1 VQLAS
6 QEIESSS
13 TEELSRKLNL
23 VLKRLDTLEAIVLE
37 NPEYAELATFL
48 RLTRASV
55 GLYADPLRMVT
66 DSQTAKQ
73 LAKGKL
79 RPSIQARLILRS
91 KEVNVGEDLN
101 LEMQLTNE
109 GKAPALLVKVEE
121 ILPEGF
127 ELVAKPGY
135 CRFEDGYLDM
145 NRKRLDPLMTE
156 EIRLTLRSFDKGIFE
171 IKPKIIYVDATG
183 HQMSCEPEPVTISI
197 SEIILAGRVS
207 TGYKDLDS
215 LLLGGI
221 PENYAVILTSP
232 SCDEKDLLIK
242 KFLETDPKNGQITFR
257 VTIEASGVKVLTE
270 ENQSSFYLFICNPQA
285 DRIIKSLP
293 NVFRLKGVE
302 NLTDISIALT
312 KAFRRLDTSVSGP
325 RRACIEII
333 SDVLLQHRAVKTRRW
348 LNDLITE
355 LKSKGFTTLAVM
367 NPKMHSPQEVHAIL
381 GLFDGEINI
390 YEKESE
396 KGLEKFLKIKKMYNQ
411 KYLESELPL
420 RRQRLKKQE

>member
-1 VQLAS
+1 
-6 QEIESSS
+6 
-13 TEELSRKLNL
+13 LSRKLNL
-23 VLKRLDTLEAIVLE
+23 ILKRLDTLEAIVLE

-79 RPSIQARLILRS
+79 RSRIQARLILRS
-91 KEVNVGEDLN
+91 KEVNVGEDVN
-101 LEMQLTNE
+101 LGIELVNE
-109 GKAPALLVKVEE
+109 GEAPAFLVKIEE
-121 ILPEGF
+121 IVPRDF

-135 CRFEDGYLDM
+135 CRFEDEYLDM
-145 NRKRLDPLMTE
+145 NRKKLDPLMTE

-171 IKPKIIYVDATG
+171 IKPKIIYADAAAN
-183 HQMSCEPEPVTISI
+183 QMSCRPEPVIINI
-197 SEIILAGRVS
+197 SETVLAGRVR

-221 PENYAVILTSP
+221 PENHAVILTSP
-232 SCDEKDLLIK
+232 SCDEKDLLVR
-242 KFLETDPKNGQITFR
+242 KFLETGPKNGQIMFH
-257 VTIEASGVKVLTE
+257 VTIEASGAKTLAE
-270 ENQSSFYLFICNPQA
+270 ENPSSFYLFICNPQA
-285 DRIIKSLP
+285 DKIVKSLL
-293 NVFRLKGVE
+293 NVFKLKSVD

-312 KAFRRLDTSVSGP
+312 NAFRRLDTSVSGP

-348 LNDLITE
+348 LNNLITE
-355 LKSKGFTTLAVM
+355 LKLKGFTTLAVM
-367 NPKMHSPQEVHAIL
+367 NPQMHSPQELHAIL
-381 GLFDGEINI
+381 GLFDGEINV

-396 KGLEKFLKIKKMYNQ
+396 KGLEKFLKIKRMYNQ

-420 RRQRLKKQE
+420 RRQRLKK

>member
-1 VQLAS
+1 MK
-6 QEIESSS
+6 SSS

-23 VLKRLDTLEAIVLE
+23 ILKRLDTLEAIVLE

-73 LAKGKL
+73 LAKSKL
-79 RPSIQARLILRS
+79 RSRIQAKLIVRS
-91 KEVNVGEDLN
+91 KDVNVGEDVN

-109 GKAPALLVKVEE
+109 GEAPALLIKVEE

-127 ELVAKPGY
+127 ELIAKPGY
-135 CRFEDGYLDM
+135 CRFEDEYLDM

-156 EIRLTLRSFDKGIFE
+156 EIRLTLRSFDKGTFA
-171 IKPKIIYVDATG
+171 IKPKIIYVDATAN
-183 HQMSCEPEPVTISI
+183 QMSCRPEPVTINI
-197 SEIILAGRVS
+197 SEIVLAGRVS

-232 SCDEKDLLIK
+232 SCDEKDLLVK
-242 KFLETDPKNGQITFR
+242 RFLETGASEGQITFHI
-257 VTIEASGVKVLTE
+257 TIEASGVKTLTE
-270 ENQSSFYLFICNPQA
+270 ENQSSFHLFICNPQA
-285 DRIIKSLP
+285 NKIIKTLP
-293 NVFRLKGVE
+293 NVFKLKGVE

-390 YEKESE
+390 YEKKSE

-420 RRQRLKKQE
+420 RRQRLKK

>member
-1 VQLAS
+1 LTS

-13 TEELSRKLNL
+13 TEGLSRKLDL
-23 VLKRLDTLEAIVLE
+23 ILKRLNTLEAIVLE

-73 LAKGKL
+73 LAKSKL
-79 RPSIQARLILRS
+79 RPSIQAKLILRS
-91 KEVNVGEDLN
+91 KEVNVGEDVT

-109 GKAPALLVKVEE
+109 GEAPALLIRVEK

-127 ELVAKPGY
+127 ELVAKPSY
-135 CRFEDGYLDM
+135 CRFEETYLDM
-145 NRKRLDPLMTE
+145 TRKRLDPLMTE
-156 EIRLTLRSFDKGIFE
+156 EIRLALRSFDKGTFT
-171 IKPKIIYVDATG
+171 IKPKIIYVDATAN
-183 HQMSCEPEPVTISI
+183 QMSCEPEPVTINI
-197 SEIILAGRVS
+197 SETVLPGRVS

-221 PENYAVILTSP
+221 PENYAIILTSP

-242 KFLETDPKNGQITFR
+242 RFLETGSKKTQMTFH
-257 VTIEASGVKVLTE
+257 VTIEASGMKTITE

-285 DRIIKSLP
+285 DKIIESLP
-293 NVFRLKGVE
+293 NVFKLKGVE

-312 KAFRRLDTSVSGP
+312 KAFRRLDTSISGP
-325 RRACIEII
+325 RRACLEII
-333 SDVLLQHRAVKTRRW
+333 SDVLLQHRAVRTRRW
-348 LNDLITE
+348 LTDLITE
-355 LKSKGFTTLAVM
+355 LKSRGFTTLAVM
-367 NPKMHSPQEVHAIL
+367 NPQMHSSQEVHAIL

-411 KYLESELPL
+411 RYLESELPL
-420 RRQRLKKQE
+420 RKERLKK

>member
-1 VQLAS
+1 MKP
-6 QEIESSS
+6 SS

-23 VLKRLDTLEAIVLE
+23 ILKRLDTLEAIVLE
-37 NPEYAELATFL
+37 NAEYAELATFL
-48 RLTRASV
+48 HLTRASV

-73 LAKGKL
+73 LAKSKL
-79 RPSIQARLILRS
+79 RPRIQAKLIVRS
-91 KEVNVGEDLN
+91 KDVNVGEDLN

-109 GKAPALLVKVEE
+109 GEAPALLVKVEE

-127 ELVAKPGY
+127 ELIAKPGY
-135 CRFEDGYLDM
+135 CRFEDEYLDM

-156 EIRLTLRSFDKGIFE
+156 EIRLTLRSFDKGIFAV
-171 IKPKIIYVDATG
+171 KPKIIYVDATAN
-183 HQMSCEPEPVTISI
+183 QMSCRPEPVTINI
-197 SEIILAGRVS
+197 SEIVLAGRVS

-221 PENYAVILTSP
+221 PEKYAVILTSP

-242 KFLETDPKNGQITFR
+242 RFLETGASEGQITFHI
-257 VTIEASGVKVLTE
+257 TIEASGVKTLTE
-270 ENQSSFYLFICNPQA
+270 ENQSSFHLFICNPQA
-285 DRIIKSLP
+285 NKIIKTLP
-293 NVFRLKGVE
+293 NVFKLKGVE
-302 NLTDISIALT
+302 NLTDISIALS

-355 LKSKGFTTLAVM
+355 LKSKGFTTFAVM

-390 YEKESE
+390 YEKKSE

-420 RRQRLKKQE
+420 RRQRLKK

>member
-1 VQLAS
+1 
-6 QEIESSS
+6 
-13 TEELSRKLNL
+13 
-23 VLKRLDTLEAIVLE
+23 LKRLNTLEAIVLE

-73 LAKGKL
+73 LAKSKL
-79 RPSIQARLILRS
+79 RPSIQAKLILRS
-91 KEVNVGEDLN
+91 KEVNVGEDVN

-109 GKAPALLVKVEE
+109 GEAPALLIRVEK

-127 ELVAKPGY
+127 ELVAKPSY
-135 CRFEDGYLDM
+135 CRFEETYLDM
-145 NRKRLDPLMTE
+145 TRKRLDPLMTE
-156 EIRLTLRSFDKGIFE
+156 EIRLALRSFDKGTFT
-171 IKPKIIYVDATG
+171 IKPKIIYVDATAN
-183 HQMSCEPEPVTISI
+183 QMSCEPEPVTINI
-197 SEIILAGRVS
+197 SETVLPGRVS

-221 PENYAVILTSP
+221 PENYAIILTSP

-242 KFLETDPKNGQITFR
+242 RFLETGSKKTQMTFH
-257 VTIEASGVKVLTE
+257 VTIEASGMKTITE

-285 DRIIKSLP
+285 DKIIESLP
-293 NVFRLKGVE
+293 NVFKLKGVE

-312 KAFRRLDTSVSGP
+312 KAFRRLDTSISGP
-325 RRACIEII
+325 RRACLEII
-333 SDVLLQHRAVKTRRW
+333 SDVLLQHRAVRTRRW
-348 LNDLITE
+348 LTDLITE
-355 LKSKGFTTLAVM
+355 LKSRGFTTLAVM
-367 NPKMHSPQEVHAIL
+367 NPQMHSSQEVHAIL

-390 YEKESE
+390 YEKESV

-411 KYLESELPL
+411 RYLESELPL
-420 RRQRLKKQE
+420 RKERLKK

>member
-1 VQLAS
+1 MK
-6 QEIESSS
+6 SSS
-13 TEELSRKLNL
+13 AEELSRKLNL
-23 VLKRLDTLEAIVLE
+23 ILKRLDTLEAIVLE

-79 RPSIQARLILRS
+79 RPRIQARLIVRS
-91 KEVNVGEDLN
+91 KEVNVGEDVN
-101 LEMQLTNE
+101 LEMRLTNE
-109 GKAPALLVKVEE
+109 GGGPALLVKVEE
-121 ILPEGF
+121 ILPEDF

-135 CRFEDGYLDM
+135 CRFEDGYLGM
-145 NRKRLDPLMTE
+145 NRKRLNPLMTE
-156 EIRLTLRSFDKGIFE
+156 EIRLTLRSFDKGIFA

-183 HQMSCEPEPVTISI
+183 HQMSCEPEPATINL
-197 SEIILAGRVS
+197 SETILPDRIN

-242 KFLETDPKNGQITFR
+242 RFLETGASEGQITFHI
-257 VTIEASGVKVLTE
+257 TIEASGMKTLTE
-270 ENQSSFYLFICNPQA
+270 ENHSSFHLFICNPQA
-285 DRIIKSLP
+285 NKIIKTLP
-293 NVFRLKGVE
+293 NVFKLKGVE
-302 NLTDISIALT
+302 NLTDISIALS

-420 RRQRLKKQE
+420 RKQRLKK

>member
-1 VQLAS
+1 MKP
-6 QEIESSS
+6 SSA
-13 TEELSRKLNL
+13 EDLSRKLNL
-23 VLKRLDTLEAIVLE
+23 ILKRLDTLEAIVLE
-37 NPEYAELATFL
+37 NPEYAQLAAFL

-55 GLYADPLRMVT
+55 GLYADPLKMVT

-73 LAKGKL
+73 LAKSKL
-79 RPSIQARLILRS
+79 RSRIQARLIVRS

-109 GKAPALLVKVEE
+109 GETPALLVKVEK

-127 ELVAKPGY
+127 ELVAKPSY
-135 CRFEDGYLDM
+135 CRFENGYLDM

-156 EIRLTLRSFDKGIFE
+156 EIRLTLRSFEKGIFE
-171 IKPKIIYVDATG
+171 IKPKMIYIDAAANR
-183 HQMSCEPEPVTISI
+183 MSCKPEPVTINI
-197 SEIILAGRVS
+197 SETFLPGRIS

-242 KFLETDPKNGQITFR
+242 RFLETGLEKSQITFH
-257 VTIEASGVKVLTE
+257 VTIEASGVKALAE
-270 ENQSSFYLFICNPQA
+270 ENQLSFYLFICNPQA

-312 KAFRRLDTSVSGP
+312 KAFRRLDTSISGS

-348 LNDLITE
+348 LTDLITE
-355 LKSKGFTTLAVM
+355 FKSNGFTTLAMM
-367 NPKMHSPQEVHAIL
+367 NPQMHSPQEVHAIL

-411 KYLESELPL
+411 RYLESELPL
-420 RRQRLKKQE
+420 RRQRLKK

>member
-1 VQLAS
+1 MAS

-23 VLKRLDTLEAIVLE
+23 ILKRLDTLEAIVLE

-73 LAKGKL
+73 LAKSKL
-79 RPSIQARLILRS
+79 RPSIQAKLILRS
-91 KEVNVGEDLN
+91 KEVNVGEDVN

-109 GKAPALLVKVEE
+109 GKAPALLIRVEK
-121 ILPEGF
+121 ILPVGF
-127 ELVAKPGY
+127 ELVAKPSY

-156 EIRLTLRSFDKGIFE
+156 EIRLALRSFDKGTFT
-171 IKPKIIYVDATG
+171 IKPKIIYVDVAANR
-183 HQMSCEPEPVTISI
+183 MSCKPEPITINI
-197 SEIILAGRVS
+197 SETILPDRVS

-221 PENYAVILTSP
+221 PENYAIILTSP

-242 KFLETDPKNGQITFR
+242 RFLGAGLKKSQITFH
-257 VTIEASGVKVLTE
+257 VTTEASGMKTITE

-285 DRIIKSLP
+285 NKIIKRLP

-312 KAFRRLDTSVSGP
+312 KAFRRLDTSITGP

-348 LNDLITE
+348 LTDLITE
-355 LKSKGFTTLAVM
+355 LKSDGFTTLAVM
-367 NPKMHSPQEVHAIL
+367 NPQMHSPQEVHAIL

-390 YEKESE
+390 YEKESV

-411 KYLESELPL
+411 RYLESELPL
-420 RRQRLKKQE
+420 RKQRLKK

>member
-1 VQLAS
+1 MTS

-13 TEELSRKLNL
+13 TEGLSRKLDL
-23 VLKRLDTLEAIVLE
+23 ILKRLDTLEAIVLE

-73 LAKGKL
+73 LAKSKL
-79 RPSIQARLILRS
+79 RPSIQAKLILRS
-91 KEVNVGEDLN
+91 KEVNVGEDVN

-109 GKAPALLVKVEE
+109 GEAPALLIRVEK

-127 ELVAKPGY
+127 ELVAKPSY
-135 CRFEDGYLDM
+135 CRFEETDLDM
-145 NRKRLDPLMTE
+145 NGKRLNPLMTE
-156 EIRLTLRSFDKGIFE
+156 EIRLALRSFDKGTFT
-171 IKPKIIYVDATG
+171 IKPKIIYVDATAN
-183 HQMSCEPEPVTISI
+183 QMSCEPEPVTINI
-197 SEIILAGRVS
+197 SETVLPGRVS
-207 TGYKDLDS
+207 MGYKDLDS

-221 PENYAVILTSP
+221 PENYAIILTSP

-242 KFLETDPKNGQITFR
+242 RFLETGLKKSQITFH
-257 VTIEASGVKVLTE
+257 VTIEASGVKALAE

-285 DRIIKSLP
+285 DKIIESLP
-293 NVFRLKGVE
+293 NVFKLKGVE
-302 NLTDISIALT
+302 NLTGISIALT
-312 KAFRRLDTSVSGP
+312 KAFRRLDTSISGP
-325 RRACIEII
+325 RRACLEII
-333 SDVLLQHRAVKTRRW
+333 SDVLLQHRAVRTRRW
-348 LNDLITE
+348 LTDLITE
-355 LKSKGFTTLAVM
+355 LKSRGFTTLAVM
-367 NPKMHSPQEVHAIL
+367 NPQMHSSQEVHAIL

-411 KYLESELPL
+411 RYLESELPL
-420 RRQRLKKQE
+420 RKERLKK

>member
-1 VQLAS
+1 VKP
-6 QEIESSS
+6 SS

-23 VLKRLDTLEAIVLE
+23 ILKRLDTLEAIVLE

-55 GLYADPLRMVT
+55 GLYADPLKIVT

-73 LAKGKL
+73 LAKSKL
-79 RPSIQARLILRS
+79 RPSIQAKLILRS
-91 KEVNVGEDLN
+91 KEVNVGEDVN

-109 GKAPALLVKVEE
+109 GEAPALLIRVEK

-135 CRFEDGYLDM
+135 CRFEETYLDM
-145 NRKRLDPLMTE
+145 NRKRLEPLLTE
-156 EIRLTLRSFDKGIFE
+156 GIRLALRSFDKGTFT
-171 IKPKIIYVDATG
+171 IKPKIIYVDAAAN
-183 HQMSCEPEPVTISI
+183 QMSCEPEPVTINI
-197 SEIILAGRVS
+197 SETVLPGRVS

-242 KFLETDPKNGQITFR
+242 RFLEAGSKKTQMTFH
-257 VTIEASGVKVLTE
+257 VTIEASGMETITE

-285 DRIIKSLP
+285 DKIIKSLP
-293 NVFRLKGVE
+293 NVFKLKGVE

-312 KAFRRLDTSVSGP
+312 KAFRRLDTSISGP
-325 RRACIEII
+325 RRACLEII
-333 SDVLLQHRAVKTRRW
+333 SDVLLQHRAVRTRKW
-348 LNDLITE
+348 LTDLITE
-355 LKSKGFTTLAVM
+355 LKSNGFTILAVM
-367 NPKMHSPQEVHAIL
+367 NPQMHSSQEVHAIL

-411 KYLESELPL
+411 RYLESELPL
-420 RRQRLKKQE
+420 RKQRLNKQTQ

>member
-1 VQLAS
+1 LAS
-6 QEIESSS
+6 QEIKSST

-23 VLKRLDTLEAIVLE
+23 ILKRLDTLEAIVLE

-48 RLTRASV
+48 RLTKASV
-55 GLYADPLRMVT
+55 GLYSDPLKMVT

-73 LAKGKL
+73 LAKSKL
-79 RPSIQARLILRS
+79 RPSIHARLILRS
-91 KEVNVGEDLN
+91 KEVNVGEDVN

-109 GKAPALLVKVEE
+109 GESPALLIRVEK
-121 ILPEGF
+121 ILPVGF
-127 ELVAKPGY
+127 ELVAKPSY
-135 CRFEDGYLDM
+135 CRFEETYLDM

-156 EIRLTLRSFDKGIFE
+156 EIRLALRSFDKGTFT
-171 IKPKIIYVDATG
+171 IKPKIIYVDAAAN
-183 HQMSCEPEPVTISI
+183 QMSCEPGPVTINI
-197 SEIILAGRVS
+197 SEIVLPGRIS

-242 KFLETDPKNGQITFR
+242 RFLEAGSKKTQMTFH
-257 VTIEASGVKVLTE
+257 VTIEASGMKTITE

-285 DRIIKSLP
+285 DKIIKSLS
-293 NVFRLKGVE
+293 NVFKLKGVE

-312 KAFRRLDTSVSGP
+312 KAFRRLDTSISVP
-325 RRACIEII
+325 RRACLEII

-348 LNDLITE
+348 LTDLITE
-355 LKSKGFTTLAVM
+355 LKSNGFTILAVM
-367 NPKMHSPQEVHAIL
+367 NPQMHSSQEVHAIL

-411 KYLESELPL
+411 RYLESELPL
-420 RRQRLKKQE
+420 RKQRLKK

>member
-1 VQLAS
+1 LTS

-13 TEELSRKLNL
+13 TEGLSKKLDL
-23 VLKRLDTLEAIVLE
+23 ILKRLDTLEAIVLE

-73 LAKGKL
+73 LAKSKL
-79 RPSIQARLILRS
+79 RPTIQARLIVRS
-91 KEVNVGEDLN
+91 KEVNVGEDVN

-109 GKAPALLVKVEE
+109 GEAPALLVKVEE
-121 ILPEGF
+121 ILPTGF

-135 CRFEDGYLDM
+135 CRFEDTYLGM

-171 IKPKIIYVDATG
+171 IKPKVIYVDATG
-183 HQMSCEPEPVTISI
+183 HQMSCEPEPATINL
-197 SEIILAGRVS
+197 SETILPDRIN

-242 KFLETDPKNGQITFR
+242 RFLETGASEGQITFHI
-257 VTIEASGVKVLTE
+257 TIEASGAKALTE
-270 ENQSSFYLFICNPQA
+270 ENQSSFHLFICNPQA
-285 DRIIKSLP
+285 NKIIKTLP
-293 NVFRLKGVE
+293 NVFKLKGVE
-302 NLTDISIALT
+302 NLTDISIALS
-312 KAFRRLDTSVSGP
+312 KAFRRLDTSITGP

-333 SDVLLQHRAVKTRRW
+333 SDVLLQHGAVKTRRW
-348 LNDLITE
+348 LTDLITE

-396 KGLEKFLKIKKMYNQ
+396 KGLEKFLKIKRMYNQ
-411 KYLESELPL
+411 RYLESELPL
-420 RRQRLKKQE
+420 RKERLKK

>member
-1 VQLAS
+1 
-6 QEIESSS
+6 
-13 TEELSRKLNL
+13 
-23 VLKRLDTLEAIVLE
+23 
-37 NPEYAELATFL
+37 
-48 RLTRASV
+48 
-55 GLYADPLRMVT
+55 
-66 DSQTAKQ
+66 
-73 LAKGKL
+73 
-79 RPSIQARLILRS
+79 
-91 KEVNVGEDLN
+91 
-101 LEMQLTNE
+101 
-109 GKAPALLVKVEE
+109 
-121 ILPEGF
+121 
-127 ELVAKPGY
+127 
-135 CRFEDGYLDM
+135 M

-171 IKPKIIYVDATG
+171 IKPKIIYIDATG
-183 HQMSCEPEPVTISI
+183 HQMSCEPERVTISI
-197 SEIILAGRVS
+197 SEIILAGRVG

-221 PENYAVILTSP
+221 PENHAVILTSP

-242 KFLETDPKNGQITFR
+242 RFLETGPEKSQITFH
-257 VTIEASGVKVLTE
+257 VTIEASGVKALAE
-270 ENQSSFYLFICNPQA
+270 ENQSSFCLLICNPQA
-285 DRIIKSLP
+285 GKIIKSLP

-312 KAFRRLDTSVSGP
+312 KAFRRLDASVSGP

-333 SDVLLQHRAVKTRRW
+333 SDILLQHRAVKTRRW
-348 LNDLITE
+348 LNDIITE

-396 KGLEKFLKIKKMYNQ
+396 KGLEKFLEIKKMYNQ

-420 RRQRLKKQE
+420 RRQRLKK

>member
-1 VQLAS
+1 MAS
-6 QEIESSS
+6 QEIKSSS

-23 VLKRLDTLEAIVLE
+23 ILKRLDTLEAIVLE
-37 NPEYAELATFL
+37 NPEYAQLAAFL

-55 GLYADPLRMVT
+55 GLYADPLKMVT

-73 LAKGKL
+73 LAKSKL
-79 RPSIQARLILRS
+79 RPRIQARLIVSS

-101 LEMQLTNE
+101 FEMQLTNE
-109 GKAPALLVKVEE
+109 GEAPALLVKVEK
-121 ILPEGF
+121 ILPNGF
-127 ELVAKPGY
+127 ELVANPSH
-135 CRFEDGYLDM
+135 CRFENGYLNM

-156 EIRLTLRSFDKGIFE
+156 KIRLTLRSFDKGIFE
-171 IKPKIIYVDATG
+171 IKPKMIYVDAAANR
-183 HQMSCEPEPVTISI
+183 MSCRPEPLTINI
-197 SEIILAGRVS
+197 SETFLPGRIS

-221 PENYAVILTSP
+221 PENYTVILTSP

-242 KFLETDPKNGQITFR
+242 RFLETGSEKSQITFH
-257 VTIEASGVKVLTE
+257 VTIEASGVKALAE
-270 ENQSSFYLFICNPQA
+270 ENQSSFYVFICNPQA

-312 KAFRRLDTSVSGP
+312 KTFRRLDTSISGS
-325 RRACIEII
+325 RRACTEII

-396 KGLEKFLKIKKMYNQ
+396 KGLEKFLKIKRMYNQ
-411 KYLESELPL
+411 KYLESELTL
-420 RRQRLKKQE
+420 RKQRLKK

>member
-1 VQLAS
+1 MTS

-13 TEELSRKLNL
+13 TEGLSRKLDL
-23 VLKRLDTLEAIVLE
+23 ILKRLDTLEAIVLE

-73 LAKGKL
+73 LAKSKL
-79 RPSIQARLILRS
+79 RPSIQAKLILRS
-91 KEVNVGEDLN
+91 KEVNVGDDVN

-109 GKAPALLVKVEE
+109 GEAPALLIRVEK

-127 ELVAKPGY
+127 ELVAKPSY
-135 CRFEDGYLDM
+135 CRFEETDLDM
-145 NRKRLDPLMTE
+145 NGKRLNPLMTE
-156 EIRLTLRSFDKGIFE
+156 EIRLALRSFDKGTFT
-171 IKPKIIYVDATG
+171 IKPKIIYADATAN
-183 HQMSCEPEPVTISI
+183 QMSCEPGPVTINI
-197 SEIILAGRVS
+197 SEIVLPGRVS

-242 KFLETDPKNGQITFR
+242 RFLETGLKKSQMTFH
-257 VTIEASGVKVLTE
+257 VTIEASGVKTITE

-285 DRIIKSLP
+285 DKIIKSLP

-302 NLTDISIALT
+302 NLTGISIALT
-312 KAFRRLDTSVSGP
+312 KAFRRLDTSITGP
-325 RRACIEII
+325 RRACIEMV
-333 SDVLLQHRAVKTRRW
+333 SDVLLQHRAVRTRRW
-348 LNDLITE
+348 LTDLITE

-411 KYLESELPL
+411 RYLESALHM
-420 RRQRLKKQE
+420 RKQRLKKRK

>member
-1 VQLAS
+1 MQLAS
-6 QEIESSS
+6 QEIESST

-23 VLKRLDTLEAIVLE
+23 ILKRLDTLESIVLE

-79 RPSIQARLILRS
+79 RSRIQARLILRS
-91 KEVNVGEDLN
+91 KEVNVGEDVN
-101 LEMQLTNE
+101 LGIELVNE
-109 GKAPALLVKVEE
+109 GEAPAFLVKIEE
-121 ILPEGF
+121 IVPRDF
-127 ELVAKPGY
+127 ELVTKPGY
-135 CRFEDGYLDM
+135 CRFEDTYLGM

-171 IKPKIIYVDATG
+171 IKPKVIYVDATG
-183 HQMSCEPEPVTISI
+183 HQMSCEPEPATINL
-197 SEIILAGRVS
+197 SETILPDRIN

-242 KFLETDPKNGQITFR
+242 RFLEAGASEGQITFYI
-257 VTIEASGVKVLTE
+257 TIEASGVKTLTE
-270 ENQSSFYLFICNPQA
+270 KNQSSFHLFICNPQTNK
-285 DRIIKSLP
+285 IIKTLP
-293 NVFRLKGVE
+293 NVFKLKGVE
-302 NLTDISIALT
+302 NLTDISIALS

-333 SDVLLQHRAVKTRRW
+333 SDVLLQHGAVKTRRW
-348 LNDLITE
+348 LTDLITE

-411 KYLESELPL
+411 RYLESELPL
-420 RRQRLKKQE
+420 RKQRLKK

>member
-1 VQLAS
+1 VKP
-6 QEIESSS
+6 SS

-23 VLKRLDTLEAIVLE
+23 ILKRLDTLEAIVLE

-55 GLYADPLRMVT
+55 GLYADPLKMVT

-73 LAKGKL
+73 LAKSKL
-79 RPSIQARLILRS
+79 RPSIQAKLILRS
-91 KEVNVGEDLN
+91 KEVNVGEDVN
-101 LEMQLTNE
+101 LEIQLTNE
-109 GKAPALLVKVEE
+109 GEAPALLIRVEK

-135 CRFEDGYLDM
+135 CRFEETYLDM
-145 NRKRLDPLMTE
+145 NRKRLEPLLTE
-156 EIRLTLRSFDKGIFE
+156 GIRLALRSFDKGTFT
-171 IKPKIIYVDATG
+171 IKPKIIYVDAAAN
-183 HQMSCEPEPVTISI
+183 QMSCEPEPVTINI
-197 SEIILAGRVS
+197 SETVLPGRVS

-242 KFLETDPKNGQITFR
+242 RFLEAGSKKTQMTFH
-257 VTIEASGVKVLTE
+257 VTIEASGMETITE

-285 DRIIKSLP
+285 DKIIKSLP
-293 NVFRLKGVE
+293 NVFKLKGVE

-312 KAFRRLDTSVSGP
+312 KAFRRLDTSISGP
-325 RRACIEII
+325 RRACLEII
-333 SDVLLQHRAVKTRRW
+333 SDVLLQHRAVRTRKW
-348 LNDLITE
+348 LTDLITE
-355 LKSKGFTTLAVM
+355 LKSNGFTILAVM
-367 NPKMHSPQEVHAIL
+367 NPQMHSSQEVHAIL

-411 KYLESELPL
+411 RYLESELPL
-420 RRQRLKKQE
+420 RKQRLNKQTQ

>member
-1 VQLAS
+1 MAS
-6 QEIESSS
+6 QEIKSSS

-23 VLKRLDTLEAIVLE
+23 ILKRLDTLEAIVLE

-73 LAKGKL
+73 LAKSKL
-79 RPSIQARLILRS
+79 RPRIQARLIPRS
-91 KEVNVGEDLN
+91 KEANVGEDVN

-109 GKAPALLVKVEE
+109 GEAPALIIKVEE
-121 ILPEGF
+121 ILPTGF
-127 ELVAKPGY
+127 ELVAKPSY
-135 CRFEDGYLDM
+135 CRFEDKYLDM

-156 EIRLTLRSFDKGIFE
+156 KIRLALRSFDKGIFE
-171 IKPKIIYVDATG
+171 IKPKIIYVDAAAN
-183 HQMSCEPEPVTISI
+183 QMSCKPEPVTINI
-197 SEIILAGRVS
+197 SETFLAGRVS
-207 TGYKDLDS
+207 TGYRDLDN

-242 KFLETDPKNGQITFR
+242 RFLETGPERSQITFH
-257 VTIEASGVKVLTE
+257 VTIEASGVKALAE
-270 ENQSSFYLFICNPQA
+270 ENQSSFCLLICNPQA
-285 DRIIKSLP
+285 GKIIKSLP

-312 KAFRRLDTSVSGP
+312 KAFRTLDTYVSGP

-390 YEKESE
+390 YDKETE
-396 KGLEKFLKIKKMYNQ
+396 KGLKKFLKIKKMYNQ

-420 RRQRLKKQE
+420 KKQRLKK